1 MLRKKKKDAMRQSSR
16 GNLLE
21 VGWWWRD
28 RAATPGLRDESDVA
42 KGEGEEYSG
51 RGLYEGTLTHPSR
64 N

>member
-16 GNLLE
+16 GNLE
-21 VGWWWRD
+21 IGWWWRD
-28 RAATPGLRDESDVA
+28 GAATPGLRDESDVA

-51 RGLYEGTLTHPSR
+51 RGLYEGTLTRPSR